1 MQKFDKTKYI
11 ERIKGMK
18 ETELIVVL
26 LELLDYIEDIESRI
40 TNSEVEVASIKSS
53 LLQKVWYNVYIL

>member
-40 TNSEVEVASIKSS
+40 TNSEVEVTSIKSS
-53 LLQKVWYNVYIL
+53 LL